1 MSSQTDS
8 GTCCN
13 CGDSKYRLV
22 LCLEHAWGWKYKS
35 WNFDT
40 HQLIVNWFRST
51 VCNLPLVKL

>member
-35 WNFDT
+35 
-40 HQLIVNWFRST
+40 
-51 VCNLPLVKL
+51 